1 MCRPGTRK
9 NWNSCQ
15 LVFLQFCLFYKV
27 DWESPGLDDIGAFLE
42 LLVQSGKALGT
53 IKNYISAIKAFYFE
67 KLQGRVT
74 PMFDTP
80 GWSAMVKGLNN
91 TVRPTEDS
99 RTAVSWEQL
108 ELLVALCSEDLA
120 LLPLKVGL
128 IFGFLGYMR
137 LSNLAPQTAGE
148 FDPTRHTSW
157 NDIVVLKEGVI
168 IKIKW
173 SKTLQSVKGTTPVPL
188 PALRG
193 SVVCPKSAWNE
204 YVAALPEVPHAAST
218 PLLLSTVT
226 PRGKIITAPKLR
238 AMFNRV
244 VAAAGLCGEGLTPHS
259 LRRGGATASFLS
271 GVPVSHIKA
280 HGTWR
285 SSAVEGYLLQTPRF
299 NTPVAKGFLN
309 KLG

>member
-1 MCRPGTRK
+1 
-9 NWNSCQ
+9 
-15 LVFLQFCLFYKV
+15 
-27 DWESPGLDDIGAFLE
+27 
-42 LLVQSGKALGT
+42 
-53 IKNYISAIKAFYFE
+53 
-67 KLQGRVT
+67 
-74 PMFDTP
+74 
-80 GWSAMVKGLNN
+80 MVKGLNN

-108 ELLVALCSEDLA
+108 ELLVALCSEELA

-193 SVVCPKSAWNE
+193 SVVCLKSAWNE